1 MEHHLDDTAVRD
13 HQDVGVRMS
22 LHDVVDRR
30 RDSGLEHGRAL
41 APGHQVPV
49 RLLDPRSPCLG
60 KTLRYLGGRQPFP
73 VAEED
78 LAQGRLGRRRL
89 PDRRADG
96 FGGLERPP
104 EVARV
109 ETGEAPLRQPLSQ
122 QLRLTQAFKRQRG
135 VELALDAVLVVP
147 GGLAVANQYQ
157 ARGGGFGV

>member
-30 RDSGLEHGRAL
+30 RNSGFEDGRAL
-41 APGHQVPV
+41 APGHHVPV
-49 RLLDPRSPCLG
+49 RLLDPRSPRLG
-60 KTLRYLGGRQPFP
+60 KTLGDLGGRQPFP

-78 LAQGRLGRRRL
+78 LAERRLRSRRL
-89 PDRRADG
+89 PDRRADR
-96 FGGLERPP
+96 FSGLECPP
-104 EVARV
+104 EVARI
-109 ETGEAPLRQPLSQ
+109 ETGEAPWGQPPPQ
-122 QLRLTQAFKRQRG
+122 ELRLTQAFKRQRG

-147 GGLAVANQYQ
+147 GGLAVANQNQ